1 MPGMPMMVPG
11 PDGKLPQLPQAQ
23 PMPVQQAMAQAKAK
37 AEPAP
42 PKEPPK
48 PNVPQG
54 FLHKKPSAKCKNC
67 ERYRVAMEEW
77 EKNKETAAQ
86 EAKVAHTE
94 SDTLELTNTQGYNFS
109 KVLIDQIL
117 KSPYFKTLVAH

>member
-1 MPGMPMMVPG
+1 MPHMPQMPGMPMMVPG
-11 PDGKLPQLPQAQ
+11 PDGNLPQLPQAQ
-23 PMPVQQAMAQAKAK
+23 PMQQAMAQAKAK

-48 PNVPQG
+48 PKVPQC

-77 EKNKETAAQ
+77 EKSKETAAQ
-86 EAKVAHTE
+86 EAKVAQTE
-94 SDTLELTNTQGYNFS
+94 SDTLELT
-109 KVLIDQIL
+109 
-117 KSPYFKTLVAH
+117 